1 MSIQSFVF
9 CVLDVETT
17 GLDPDV
23 DGVVE
28 VACVP
33 CSLASGVIL
42 DEATHTLVE
51 PGIPIP
57 ASGSA
62 IHHIVDADVLGK
74 PPLVDAMHEKIKV
87 TTERGQTVA
96 CAAHNADFDSS
107 FLPPLGFP
115 MLCTKRLA
123 QKLWPELDCY
133 SNQFLRYH
141 LKLDIPAE
149 IKSMPMHR
157 ALPDA
162 AVTAFLLLHELREV
176 IARAKEPGSITVDGL
191 MKWIAEPVLLVTC
204 RFGKH
209 KGALWSEVPKSYL
222 DWMLSP
228 RGMTDLDSDTEF
240 TARHWLNA

>member
-1 MSIQSFVF
+1 LNIQNSVF

-17 GLDPDV
+17 GLDHEAD
-23 DGVVE
+23 DVVE

-33 CSLASGVIL
+33 CSLAIGVML
-42 DEATHTLVE
+42 DEATHTLVQ

-62 IHHIVDADVLGK
+62 IHHITDADVLGK
-74 PPLVDAMHEKIKV
+74 PSLPDAMREKIKV

-96 CAAHNADFDSS
+96 CAAHNAEFGSS

-115 MLCTKRLA
+115 MICTKRLA

-141 LKLDIPAE
+141 LKLDIPSE
-149 IKSMPMHR
+149 IKAMPMHR

-176 IARAKEPGSITVDGL
+176 ISRAKEPDSITADGL
-191 MKWIAEPVLLVTC
+191 LKWISEPNLLKTC

-209 KGALWSEVPKSYL
+209 KGGSLVRSRISTGCCRRE
-222 DWMLSP
+222 
-228 RGMTDLDSDTEF
+228 E
-240 TARHWLNA
+240 